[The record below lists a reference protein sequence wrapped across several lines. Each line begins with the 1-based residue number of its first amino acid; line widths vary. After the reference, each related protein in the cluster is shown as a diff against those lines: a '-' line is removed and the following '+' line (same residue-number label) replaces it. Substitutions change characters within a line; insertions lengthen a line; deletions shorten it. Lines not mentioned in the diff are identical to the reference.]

1 MDAPHHTLHQSPP
14 HLNRTFIGVAVLL
27 LCLFSAAIIG
37 YNVRQLNQRLAARLD
52 SALNLART
60 TLPPAIWQF
69 NYDYLNNFVD
79 ALFVD
84 NRMVYAVILTDDEIL
99 VFRSRPPEDEKTYDA
114 FRRRPGWY
122 TAGEADIAYNGRR
135 IGTVR
140 LVLSQKGLY
149 KDLIINTLSAIAL
162 MAAVL
167 VVIARYYARLRA
179 SEKGY
184 RALHDN
190 AIEGIFQ
197 SLPDGRFASVNPA
210 MARMFGFSGPEE
222 MRREVQDIAR
232 DLYVRPEDRRSI
244 LKALKEDGHV
254 YEFEAEAR
262 RRNGRTFWV
271 SISVR
276 SVRDAQGAVRYFD
289 GMVLD
294 VSERKEKEKALDQ
307 QRAAEASARAKSEFL
322 ANMSHEIRTPM
333 NAVIGLTE
341 LALRTD
347 LPARR
352 TDYLKKIQAS
362 SRTLM
367 GIIDD
372 ILDFSKIDAGKLAL
386 ETTPFDLDTVLENL
400 SDLFAEKAG
409 GKGLTLTIST
419 DPAVPG
425 NLVGDPLRLGQ
436 VLINLAGNA
445 VKFTREGE
453 IQVRVAPEAVDDETA
468 RLRFS
473 VRDTGIGIPPEQV
486 GRLFDS
492 FTQADGS
499 TTRQYGGAGLGL
511 TISKRLVE
519 MMEGE
524 IQARNNPDGG
534 AVFTFTAVF
543 GRGGSASEASI
554 SSTRPS
560 TAIPPPS
567 LRGARVLLV
576 EDNAINQEVA
586 IAVLEHAGIRVA
598 AAQNGRE
605 AVNALKSTTTRRR
618 RPLDAVL
625 MDLQM
630 PVMDGFE
637 AARRIREHEQT
648 SGATR
653 IPIIAMTAHA
663 LERDREKS
671 RAAGMDDYVVKP
683 IQTVQLYK
691 VLQQWIGRQ
700 TEPAPDGAPISSGD
714 PNRPGTA

>member
-1 MDAPHHTLHQSPP
+1 MDASRLAPHRPP
-14 HLNRTFIGVAVLL
+14 PRPSRTVIGVAVLL
-27 LCLFSAAIIG
+27 LCLLSAAIIG
-37 YNVRQLNQRLAARLD
+37 YNVRQLNRRLDARLD
-52 SALNLART
+52 NALDLART

-84 NRMVYAVILTDDEIL
+84 NRMVYAVILTDDEPL
-99 VFRSRPPEDEKTYDA
+99 VFRSRPPEDGKTYDA

-122 TAGEADIAYNGRR
+122 TAGEAASAYPGRR
-135 IGTVR
+135 LGTIR
-140 LVLSQKGLY
+140 LVLSRKRLY
-149 KDLIINTLSAIAL
+149 KDLIINTVGAIAL

-167 VVIARYYARLRA
+167 MVVARYYARLRA

-210 MARMFGFSGPEE
+210 MARMFGFNGPEE
-222 MRREVQDIAR
+222 MRREVRDIGK
-232 DLYVRPEDRRSI
+232 DLYLRPEDRRAI
-244 LKALKEDGHV
+244 LEALKEDGHV
-254 YEFEAEAR
+254 YEFETEAR
-262 RRNGRTFWV
+262 RRNGETFWV

-276 SVRDAQGAVRYFD
+276 AVRDAHGAVQCID

-294 VSERKEKEKALDQ
+294 VSERKEKERALDQ
-307 QRAAEASARAKSEFL
+307 QRTAEASARAKSEFL

-352 TDYLKKIQAS
+352 TDYLKKIQTS

-372 ILDFSKIDAGKLAL
+372 ILDFSKIDAGKLTL
-386 ETTPFDLDTVLENL
+386 ETTPLDLDAVLEGL
-400 SDLFAEKAG
+400 SDLFAENAD
-409 GKGLTLTIST
+409 GKGLALTIAAEPS
-419 DPAVPG
+419 VPRD
-425 NLVGDPLRLGQ
+425 LVGDPLRLGQ
-436 VLINLAGNA
+436 VLINLVGNA

-473 VRDTGIGIPPEQV
+473 VRDTGIGIPAEQLE
-486 GRLFDS
+486 RLFDP

-499 TTRQYGGAGLGL
+499 TTRLYGGAGLGL

-519 MMEGE
+519 MMGGD
-524 IQARNNPDGG
+524 IQARNTPEGG
-534 AVFTFTAVF
+534 ALFTFTAVF
-543 GRGGSASEASI
+543 GRGGPAAEAPLA
-554 SSTRPS
+554 STRPS
-560 TAIPPPS
+560 TAAPPPS

-576 EDNAINQEVA
+576 EDNAINQQVA
-586 IAVLEHAGIRVA
+586 IEVLEHAGIRVA
-598 AAQNGRE
+598 VAQNGRE
-605 AVNALKSTTTRRR
+605 AVDALTSAAARRG

-637 AARRIREHEQT
+637 AARRIRARERE
-648 SGATR
+648 SGEAR

-663 LERDREKS
+663 LERDREAS

-683 IQTVQLYK
+683 IQTVQLYRA
-691 VLQQWIGRQ
+691 LQQWIGRR
-700 TEPAPDGAPISSGD
+700 TGTAPDGAPMASGD
-714 PNRPGTA
+714 PN